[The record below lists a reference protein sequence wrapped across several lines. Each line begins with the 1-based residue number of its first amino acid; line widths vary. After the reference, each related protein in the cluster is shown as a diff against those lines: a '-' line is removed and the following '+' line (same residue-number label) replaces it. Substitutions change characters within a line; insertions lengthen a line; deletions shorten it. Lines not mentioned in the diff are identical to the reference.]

1 MKKIFVFAA
10 LAGSALLAG
19 CASPQ
24 HGAIPVVDSGTPVS
38 NQESGGFRITRTQ
51 VPRTQQ
57 GAATQGIPQGGDSGV
72 VVMVPQGA
80 NSAPI
85 QTFPAQSGAAPISS
99 APLGTGTQYQ
109 APPSSASTPPLG
121 GSYNMPPSGASR
133 SAPTGIPASGSA
145 GSLAADEQLDGPV
158 LAMLTTAQQQQGS
171 GDPNSAAASLE
182 RAQRIAPREP
192 QVLYRLAQ
200 VRLAQGDAAQ
210 AEQVARR
217 GLSYAN
223 GRPTLQ
229 AGLWE
234 LIAQAREKQETPPAL
249 RWPGR
254 RQGQLLMDRRVYALA
269 DQLLLIERELRAL
282 GWWSESRPAPEAL
295 ASPEP
300 FCVDTLALEQWLQW
314 IFLPRMKLILE
325 SDSALPQAS
334 GILAMAEVAY
344 AQRGEEVAGLLAALG
359 EFDRL
364 IGGPS

>member
-99 APLGTGTQYQ
+99 A
-109 APPSSASTPPLG
+109 STPPLG

-171 GDPNSAAASLE
+171 GDLNSAAASLE

-234 LIAQAREKQETPPAL
+234 LIAQAREKQGDSA
-249 RWPGR
+249 GA
-254 RQGQLLMDRRVYALA
+254 ALA
-269 DQLLLIERELRAL
+269 REKAKV
-282 GWWSESRPAPEAL
+282 SS
-295 ASPEP
+295 
-300 FCVDTLALEQWLQW
+300 
-314 IFLPRMKLILE
+314 
-325 SDSALPQAS
+325 
-334 GILAMAEVAY
+334 
-344 AQRGEEVAGLLAALG
+344 
-359 EFDRL
+359 
-364 IGGPS
+364 